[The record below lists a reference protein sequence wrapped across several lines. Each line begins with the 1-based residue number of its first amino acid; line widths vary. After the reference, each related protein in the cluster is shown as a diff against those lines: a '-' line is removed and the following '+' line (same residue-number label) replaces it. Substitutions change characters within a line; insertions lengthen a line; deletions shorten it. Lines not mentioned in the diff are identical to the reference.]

1 MSSVL
6 LTIKTDDK
14 TKQDL
19 KDFAT
24 ELGVSTTAL
33 VNLVLKQTLRDK
45 KIVIN
50 TDLEPTPYLEKLM
63 KEAEADYKADKNII
77 HTNSPAEALAHL
89 DSLIKK

>member
-6 LTIKTDDK
+6 LTIKTDVK

-24 ELGVSTTAL
+24 ELGVPTSAL
-33 VNLVLKQTLRDK
+33 ENLVLKQTLRDK

-89 DSLIKK
+89 DSLVKK

>member
-6 LTIKTDDK
+6 LTIKTDVK

-24 ELGVSTTAL
+24 ELGVSTSAL
-33 VNLVLKQTLRDK
+33 ENLVLKQTLRDK

-63 KEAEADYKADKNII
+63 KEAEADYKADKNIT
-77 HTNSPAEALAHL
+77 HTNSPAEALDHL
-89 DSLIKK
+89 DSLLKK

>member
-6 LTIKTDDK
+6 LTIKTDPK

-19 KDFAT
+19 KAFAV

-45 KIVIN
+45 KIVLN

-63 KEAEADYKADKNII
+63 KEAEADYIANKNII
-77 HTNSPAEALAHL
+77 HTKSPAEALAHL
-89 DSLIKK
+89 DNLINK

>member
-6 LTIKTDDK
+6 LTIKTDVK

-89 DSLIKK
+89 DSLVKK

>member
-6 LTIKTDDK
+6 LTIKTDVK

-63 KEAEADYKADKNII
+63 KEAEADYKADKNIT

-89 DSLIKK
+89 DSLLKK

>member
-6 LTIKTDDK
+6 LTIKTDVK